1 MEPKN
6 YYVALTYDLKVGD
19 EDELMEST
27 TPENPFTFYSGVG
40 MVLEDFE
47 KAILACPAD
56 GEFDFTIPAE
66 RAYGEYDDESVI
78 DLPKSIFMVNGKI
91 DNDILFE
98 GNIVPLQDNEG
109 NRINA
114 SVVSVGADTVTVDL
128 NHPLAGEN
136 LHFVG
141 KVLVKREADMEEI
154 KNALQPSCGGCGGG
168 QCSSGCSCD
177 SDCACGGC
185 E

>member
-1 MEPKN
+1 
-6 YYVALTYDLKVGD
+6 
-19 EDELMEST
+19 
-27 TPENPFTFYSGVG
+27 

-47 KAILACPAD
+47 KAIMACEVD
-56 GEFDFTIPAE
+56 GTFDFTIPAD

-78 DLPKSIFMVNGKI
+78 DLPKNIFEIDGKI
-91 DNDILFE
+91 DDKILFE

-114 SVVSVGADTVTVDL
+114 SVVSVGTDTVTVDL

-141 KVLVKREADMEEI
+141 KVLVKREASMEEI
-154 KNALQPSCGGCGGG
+154 QQAMQPSCGGCGGNCG
-168 QCSSGCSCD
+168 GGCSCD
-177 SDCACGGC
+177 SDCSCGGC

>member
-1 MEPKN
+1 
-6 YYVALTYDLKVGD
+6 
-19 EDELMEST
+19 MEST
-27 TPENPFTFYSGVG
+27 THEQPFTFYSGMG

-47 KAILACPAD
+47 KAIMACEVN

-78 DLPKSIFMVNGKI
+78 DLPKNIFEIDGKI
-91 DNDILFE
+91 DENILFE

-114 SVVSVGADTVTVDL
+114 SVVSVGTDTVTVDL

-141 KVLVKREADMEEI
+141 KVLVKREASIEEI
-154 KNALQPSCGGCGGG
+154 QKAMQPSCGGCGGSCG
-168 QCSSGCSCD
+168 GGCSCD
-177 SDCACGGC
+177 DCGSC
-185 E
+185 EQ

>member
-1 MEPKN
+1 MEQKN
-6 YYVALTYDLKVGD
+6 YYVALTYDLKVGQ

-27 TPENPFTFYSGVG
+27 TPENPFTFYTGLG

-47 KAILACPAD
+47 KAIMACEVN

-66 RAYGEYDDESVI
+66 RAYGEYDEESVI
-78 DLPKSIFMVNGKI
+78 DLPKNIFEVNGKI
-91 DNDILFE
+91 DEEILFE
-98 GNIVPLQDNEG
+98 GNIVPLQDSEG

-114 SVVSVGADTVTVDL
+114 SVVTVGKDTVTVDL
-128 NHPLAGEN
+128 NHPLASEN

-141 KVLVKREADMEEI
+141 KVLVKREATIEEI
-154 KNALQPSCGGCGGG
+154 QKAMQPSCGGCGGNCG
-168 QCSSGCSCD
+168 GGCSCD
-177 SDCACGGC
+177 SDCSCGGC

>member
-1 MEPKN
+1 MEQKN
-6 YYVALTYDLKVGD
+6 YYVALTYDLKVGE

-27 TPENPFTFYSGVG
+27 SVEHPFTFYTGMG

-47 KAILACPAD
+47 KAIMACEVD
-56 GEFDFTIPAE
+56 GNFDFTIPAD

-78 DLPKSIFMVNGKI
+78 DLPKNIFEIDGKI
-91 DNDILFE
+91 DEKILFE
-98 GNIVPLQDNEG
+98 GNIVPLQDSEG

-114 SVVSVGADTVTVDL
+114 SVVSVGKDTVTVDL

-141 KVLVKREADMEEI
+141 KVLVKRLATAEEI
-154 KNALQPSCGGCGGG
+154 QKLMQPSCGGCGGSCG
-168 QCSSGCSCD
+168 GGCSCD
-177 SDCACGGC
+177 SDCSCGGC

>member
-1 MEPKN
+1 METKN
-6 YYVALTYDLKVGD
+6 YYVALTYDLKVGE

-27 TPENPFTFYSGVG
+27 TAENPFTFYSGLG

-47 KAILACPAD
+47 NAIMACEVD
-56 GEFDFTIPAE
+56 GTFDFTIPAD
-66 RAYGEYDDESVI
+66 RAYGEYDDDSVI
-78 DLPKSIFMVNGKI
+78 DLPKNIFMVNGKI
-91 DNDILFE
+91 DDEILFE
-98 GNIVPLQDNEG
+98 GNIVPLQDSEG

-114 SVVSVGADTVTVDL
+114 SVVSVGEDTVTVDL

-141 KVLVKREADMEEI
+141 KVLVKREASLEEI
-154 KNALQPSCGGCGGG
+154 KNAMQPSCGGCGGNCG
-168 QCSSGCSCD
+168 GGCSCD
-177 SDCACGGC
+177 GDCGCGC

>member
-1 MEPKN
+1 MELKN
-6 YYVALTYDLKVGD
+6 YYVALTYDLKVGE

-27 TPENPFTFYSGVG
+27 SVENPFTFYSGLG

-47 KAILACPAD
+47 KAIMACEVD
-56 GEFDFTIPAE
+56 GTFDFTIPAD

-78 DLPKSIFMVNGKI
+78 DLPKNIFEVNGKI
-91 DNDILFE
+91 DEEILFE
-98 GNIVPLQDNEG
+98 GNVVPLQDSEG

-114 SVVSVGADTVTVDL
+114 SVVSVGTDTVTVDL

-141 KVLVKREADMEEI
+141 KVLVKREATLDEI
-154 KNALQPSCGGCGGG
+154 KKVMQPSCGGCGGG
-168 QCSSGCSCD
+168 CNSGCSCG
-177 SDCACGGC
+177 DCNC
-185 E
+185 EA